1 MNRSTGMVR
10 PIANKD
16 VITTKV
22 SGDAESLKQEPFP
35 QSIAA
40 PPAHSL
46 SAALLAAN
54 NTDTFSLTDTYEQ
67 MCQKIMTDCDM
78 QDGGS
83 QQEAEM
89 HCDHR
94 GHAGGET
101 LQRQGH

>member
-1 MNRSTGMVR
+1 MNRSRGVVR

-22 SGDAESLKQEPFP
+22 SGDAESSKQEPFP

-54 NTDTFSLTDTYEQ
+54 NTVLSLTDTYKQ
-67 MCQKIMTDCDM
+67 MCQ
-78 QDGGS
+78 
-83 QQEAEM
+83 
-89 HCDHR
+89 
-94 GHAGGET
+94 
-101 LQRQGH
+101 